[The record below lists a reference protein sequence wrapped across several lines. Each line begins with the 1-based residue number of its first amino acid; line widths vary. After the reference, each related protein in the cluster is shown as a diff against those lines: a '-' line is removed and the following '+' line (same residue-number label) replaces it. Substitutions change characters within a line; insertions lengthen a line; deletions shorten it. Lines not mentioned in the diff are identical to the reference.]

1 MEYRVIRTGQSDDHF
16 EHALFGGGR
25 QKGAQNKNHKYLARA
40 WWQNKWRYAYT
51 QAEVRMLQNLG
62 KARETAKNVG
72 DKAKAGAAKV
82 TKTVSDVASG
92 KYARDVD
99 SRAGRY
105 AESAAQRS
113 AASKRQSSS
122 ARDKQEQYRSAS
134 RSAEENRAQ
143 ANRLVNRIT
152 GQSKTY
158 NKAADAADERAER
171 HAAEGSRLMTM
182 SKQSSA
188 GARSDTKKA
197 AEAEAEKNTAAYK
210 ISKAAGNAS
219 RAARNA
225 ADRVSDTARDVGN
238 RVSNAA
244 RSAADSVRNSSAGR
258 YVSNTA
264 EARRAEREHDEAAAS
279 GNRQAAIDAENRREN
294 AETQRRNA
302 ASDARNA
309 VTSVAERGRAAAEKV
324 ANRVSNAAR
333 GAANSVKEGAR
344 DAAENAR
351 NAVKETRANIS
362 NAAKKAADVA
372 TGNYSKNVESQLVK
386 ERETAKRAQEDINK
400 QYRMETNALKR
411 KLNNEQFSF
420 ISNKAKEHA
429 NNAAA
434 AEERAR
440 ANAKAGW
447 DTKLKAEQR
456 ARELENERDGAAY
469 KVSET
474 INNAKDAITNK
485 GKAAVERLLNR
496 ASSAVKAVGERA
508 TDTANRATDSI
519 DRAVDK
525 VKDAATTAARKAAAQ
540 SVKMEYGADSP
551 QYRAAKAQVDYDK
564 AVDDLSEARDK
575 YGVNSSQY
583 KQAMRNEA
591 AAREEKNEALK
602 AAKLDSRK
610 SNSEKAK
617 DRITSAASSASEK
630 GKAAVERLLNRASDA
645 AKSAVERVANTETGR
660 KISDTAE
667 RVADRVSD
675 IKESAEHKAY
685 ASEMKRKYGADSLHY
700 KDAQALLDHD
710 KAVDDLAKARDKYGV
725 NSSEYKAAMRK
736 EQSTRDAMDE
746 VHEQNLYANNAQ
758 YKKISD
764 QASALGSYIDN
775 MDARGGPQTAEGK
788 ANYRKMQQ
796 ELSRLEAELERMW
809 NEDWE

>member
-51 QAEVRMLQNLG
+51 QAEVAALQNLG
-62 KARETAKNVG
+62 KARQTAKDVG

-82 TKTVSDVASG
+82 TKAVSDVASG

-99 SRAGRY
+99 SRADRY

-143 ANRLVNRIT
+143 ANKFVNRIT

-158 NKAADAADERAER
+158 NNAANAANERAER

-182 SKQSSA
+182 SRENSA
-188 GARSDTKKA
+188 AARSDAKKA

-219 RAARNA
+219 RAAREA

-238 RVSNAA
+238 KVSNAA

-258 YVSNTA
+258 YVSNAA
-264 EARRAEREHDEAAAS
+264 EARRAERERDEATAS

-302 ASDARNA
+302 ASDAKNA
-309 VTSVAERGRAAAEKV
+309 VTSVAERGKAAAERVAKNVRNATSAAGSTVSDTARDIGNKALIKIDDFKNYSDKV
-324 ANRVSNAAR
+324 DKQTADHAKIVSDLSREEKSYRSAAR
-333 GAANSVKEGAR
+333 SLRNDLNDRNKWIDPLTRIVSKAAAHEYENTAESLSDKR
-344 DAAENAR
+344 RAAETAYN
-351 NAVKETRANIS
+351 VTRAKKDSIKYKLSDLAS
-362 NAAKKAADVA
+362 NGKD
-372 TGNYSKNVESQLVK
+372 SD
-386 ERETAKRAQEDINK
+386 TAKSVSRGLSSAVDKGKATAE
-400 QYRMETNALKR
+400 RL
-411 KLNNEQFSF
+411 LNSA
-420 ISNKAKEHA
+420 IDKASDTAKS
-429 NNAAA
+429 AA
-434 AEERAR
+434 
-440 ANAKAGW
+440 
-447 DTKLKAEQR
+447 
-456 ARELENERDGAAY
+456 
-469 KVSET
+469 
-474 INNAKDAITNK
+474 NK
-485 GKAAVERLLNR
+485 GKAAVERLLNK
-496 ASSAVKAVGERA
+496 ASSAAKAVSEVPGNIKKTVNETRNYHEKVDAERA
-508 TDTANRATDSI
+508 GAER
-519 DRAVDK
+519 
-525 VKDAATTAARKAAAQ
+525 
-540 SVKMEYGADSP
+540 EYRERSKIHAEN
-551 QYRAAKAQVDYDK
+551 YDK
-564 AVDDLSEARDK
+564 YWDP
-575 YGVNSSQY
+575 NSSAEQ
-583 KQAMRNEA
+583 KAEA
-591 AAREEKNEALK
+591 DKALNDNWKPMWEASFK
-602 AAKLDSRK
+602 
-610 SNSEKAK
+610 NSENKRAQESDDYK
-617 DRITSAASSASEK
+617 KSVALDKTLDAIELAPAK
-630 GKAAVERLLNRASDA
+630 GKAAAEKLLNRASSA
-645 AKSAVERVANTETGR
+645 AKSAAERVANTETG
-660 KISDTAE
+660 KKVSAAAE

-788 ANYRKMQQ
+788 ANYRKAVQDL
-796 ELSRLEAELERMW
+796 ERLEAQLERMW

>member
-51 QAEVRMLQNLG
+51 QAEVAALQNLG
-62 KARETAKNVG
+62 KARQAAKDVG

-99 SRAGRY
+99 SRADRY

-113 AASKRQSSS
+113 AASKRQSASG
-122 ARDKQEQYRSAS
+122 REQQEMYRTANKV
-134 RSAEENRAQ
+134 AEYNEEK
-143 ANRLVNRIT
+143 ANKFTNKLT
-152 GQSKTY
+152 GKSKMY
-158 NKAADAADERAER
+158 KEAATSDRNAAKTA
-171 HAAEGSRLMTM
+171 AAEGSRLISM
-182 SKQSSA
+182 SRENSA
-188 GARSDTKKA
+188 AARSDAKKA

-219 RAARNA
+219 RAARDA
-225 ADRVSDTARDVGN
+225 SDRVSDTARDVGN

-258 YVSNTA
+258 YVSNAA
-264 EARRAEREHDEAAAS
+264 EARRAERERDEATAS

-302 ASDARNA
+302 ASDAKNA
-309 VTSVAERGRAAAEKV
+309 ITSVAERGKAAAERV
-324 ANRVSNAAR
+324 A
-333 GAANSVKEGAR
+333 K
-344 DAAENAR
+344 NAR
-351 NAVKETRANIS
+351 NAVKETGANIS
-362 NAAKKAADVA
+362 NAAKKVADVT

-400 QYRMETNALKR
+400 QHRMESNAQKR
-411 KLNNEQFSF
+411 KMNNEQFSS
-420 ISNKAKEHA
+420 ISNKAKERA

-434 AEERAR
+434 AEERAG
-440 ANAKAGW
+440 ANADAGW
-447 DTKLKAEQR
+447 NTKFKAEQR
-456 ARELENERDGAAY
+456 ARELENERDSAAY

-474 INNAKDAITNK
+474 INNAK
-485 GKAAVERLLNR
+485 
-496 ASSAVKAVGERA
+496 
-508 TDTANRATDSI
+508 
-519 DRAVDK
+519 
-525 VKDAATTAARKAAAQ
+525 
-540 SVKMEYGADSP
+540 
-551 QYRAAKAQVDYDK
+551 
-564 AVDDLSEARDK
+564 
-575 YGVNSSQY
+575 
-583 KQAMRNEA
+583 
-591 AAREEKNEALK
+591 
-602 AAKLDSRK
+602 
-610 SNSEKAK
+610 
-617 DRITSAASSASEK
+617 SASEK
-630 GKAAVERLLNRASDA
+630 GKAAVEKLLNKASNAARGAANKVSDAVNDIDTAVYNAKVDAHNKKAAKNMMPSYKEKYDNARETLADTADKYGVGSQEYNQAKSSLDRAANDLMSNARKAGKADEGLTQLRENNDKYDLLGRRKDETNSVSSKSESEKGKAAVERILNRASSAAREAGSRVSSA
-645 AKSAVERVANTETGR
+645 AKSAAERVANTETG
-660 KISDTAE
+660 KKVSAAAE

-788 ANYRKMQQ
+788 ANYRKAVQDL
-796 ELSRLEAELERMW
+796 ERLEAQLERMW

>member
-51 QAEVRMLQNLG
+51 QAEVAALQNLG
-62 KARETAKNVG
+62 KAKQAVKDTA

-99 SRAGRY
+99 SRADRY

-122 ARDKQEQYRSAS
+122 AESKREQYRSAS

-143 ANRLVNRIT
+143 ANKLVNRIT

-158 NKAADAADERAER
+158 NKAADAASERAER
-171 HAAEGSRLMTM
+171 HAAEGSRLISM
-182 SKQSSA
+182 SRENSA
-188 GARSDTKKA
+188 AARSDAKKA

-219 RAARNA
+219 RAARDA

-258 YVSNTA
+258 YVSNAA
-264 EARRAEREHDEAAAS
+264 EARRAERERDEATAS

-302 ASDARNA
+302 ASDAKNA
-309 VTSVAERGRAAAEKV
+309 VTSVAERGRAAAERV
-324 ANRVSNAAR
+324 A
-333 GAANSVKEGAR
+333 K
-344 DAAENAR
+344 NAR
-351 NAVKETRANIS
+351 NAVKETGANIS
-362 NAAKKAADVA
+362 NAAKKVTDVT

-386 ERETAKRAQEDINK
+386 EREIAKRAQEDINK
-400 QYRMETNALKR
+400 QHRMESNAQKR
-411 KLNNEQFSF
+411 KMNNEQFSS
-420 ISNKAKEHA
+420 ISNKAKERA

-434 AEERAR
+434 AEERAG
-440 ANAKAGW
+440 ANADAGW
-447 DTKLKAEQR
+447 NTKFKAEQR
-456 ARELENERDGAAY
+456 ARELENERDSAAY

-474 INNAKDAITNK
+474 INNAK
-485 GKAAVERLLNR
+485 
-496 ASSAVKAVGERA
+496 
-508 TDTANRATDSI
+508 
-519 DRAVDK
+519 
-525 VKDAATTAARKAAAQ
+525 
-540 SVKMEYGADSP
+540 
-551 QYRAAKAQVDYDK
+551 
-564 AVDDLSEARDK
+564 
-575 YGVNSSQY
+575 
-583 KQAMRNEA
+583 
-591 AAREEKNEALK
+591 
-602 AAKLDSRK
+602 
-610 SNSEKAK
+610 
-617 DRITSAASSASEK
+617 SASEK
-630 GKAAVERLLNRASDA
+630 GKAAVEKLLNKASNAARGAANKVSDAVNDIDTAVYNAKVDAHNKKAAKNMMPSYKEKYDNARETLADTADKYGVGSQEYNQAKSSLDIAANDLMSNARKAGKADEGLTQLRENNDKYDLLGRRKDQTNSVSSKSESEKGKAAVERILNRASSAAREAGSRVSSA
-645 AKSAVERVANTETGR
+645 AKSAAEKVANSETGR
-660 KISDTAE
+660 KISDAAE

-788 ANYRKMQQ
+788 ANYRKAFQDL
-796 ELSRLEAELERMW
+796 ERLEAQLERMW

>member
-40 WWQNKWRYAYT
+40 WWRNKWRYAYT
-51 QAEVRMLQNLG
+51 QAEVAALQNLG
-62 KARETAKNVG
+62 KARQAAKDTA

-82 TKTVSDVASG
+82 TKAVSDVASG

-99 SRAGRY
+99 SRADRY

-113 AASKRQSSS
+113 AASKRQSASG
-122 ARDKQEQYRSAS
+122 REQQEMYRTANKV
-134 RSAEENRAQ
+134 AEYNEEKAKKFTNK
-143 ANRLVNRIT
+143 LT
-152 GQSKTY
+152 GKSKMY
-158 NKAADAADERAER
+158 KEAATSDRNAAKTA
-171 HAAEGSRLMTM
+171 AAEGSRLISM
-182 SKQSSA
+182 SRENSA
-188 GARSDTKKA
+188 AARSDAKKA
-197 AEAEAEKNTAAYK
+197 AEAEAEKNTVAYK
-210 ISKAAGNAS
+210 ISKAAGNTS
-219 RAARNA
+219 RAAREA

-264 EARRAEREHDEAAAS
+264 EARRAERERDEATAS

-309 VTSVAERGRAAAEKV
+309 VSSVAERGKAAAERV

-333 GAANSVKEGAR
+333 GAANKVSDAVGAERAERER
-344 DAAENAR
+344 DRAAASGDRQGAIDAENR
-351 NAVKETRANIS
+351 RASKS
-362 NAAKKAADVA
+362 NEINSAIDKASD
-372 TGNYSKNVESQLVK
+372 
-386 ERETAKRAQEDINK
+386 TAKSA
-400 QYRMETNALKR
+400 
-411 KLNNEQFSF
+411 
-420 ISNKAKEHA
+420 
-429 NNAAA
+429 
-434 AEERAR
+434 
-440 ANAKAGW
+440 
-447 DTKLKAEQR
+447 
-456 ARELENERDGAAY
+456 
-469 KVSET
+469 
-474 INNAKDAITNK
+474 TNK
-485 GKAAVERLLNR
+485 GKAAVEKLLNR
-496 ASSAVKAVGERA
+496 ASNAAKAVGERA

-525 VKDAATTAARKAAAQ
+525 VKDTATTAARKAAAQ

-591 AAREEKNEALK
+591 TAREEKNEALK

-630 GKAAVERLLNRASDA
+630 GKAAVEKLLNRASNA
-645 AKSAVERVANTETGR
+645 ARSAAEKVANTETGR

-667 RVADRVSD
+667 RVADKVSD

-685 ASEMKRKYGADSLHY
+685 ASEMKRKYGVDSLHY

-710 KAVDDLAKARDKYGV
+710 KAVDDLAKARDKYGA

-788 ANYRKMQQ
+788 ANYRKAVQDL
-796 ELSRLEAELERMW
+796 ERLEAQLERMW